1 MSQICWVHR
10 VSPEDTNLARAE
22 QKKMMDIR
30 TQGDNLRET
39 MCRGKE
45 SFRTEERVPWKWKG
59 LLFFYE
65 VPAALWNMM
74 LRVSFLMSFA

>member
-1 MSQICWVHR
+1 MCVCVCVRAR
-10 VSPEDTNLARAE
+10 VCVCVCVCVCVYY
-22 QKKMMDIR
+22 
-30 TQGDNLRET
+30 NLRET

-65 VPAALWNMM
+65 VPVALWNMM

>member
-22 QKKMMDIR
+22 QKNPMDVR

-45 SFRTEERVPWKWKG
+45 SFRTEERVP
-59 LLFFYE
+59 
-65 VPAALWNMM
+65 
-74 LRVSFLMSFA
+74 